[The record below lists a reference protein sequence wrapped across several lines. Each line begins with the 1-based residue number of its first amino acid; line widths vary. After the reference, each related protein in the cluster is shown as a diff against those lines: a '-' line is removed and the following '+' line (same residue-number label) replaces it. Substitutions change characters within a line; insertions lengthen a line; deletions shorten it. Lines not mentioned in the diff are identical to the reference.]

1 MKKMLLGAALAA
13 GLATAAIGL
22 STAARAQ
29 DTVKFADL
37 VEISGGGAVVGSN
50 WKNAIDLAVSEINAK
65 GGILGKKIEV
75 THYDTQTNPGVARA
89 QVQKALDGDPYV
101 LFGPV
106 YSGSAIV
113 TQTLA
118 KQNEIAEF
126 TGGEAANLTEQ
137 KNPYIFR
144 TSFGQQFAMPK
155 IANYMRDGVKAK
167 KIAVFWCNDDFGKG
181 GRDTFIKEAKARGL
195 EIVADLSSENGQA
208 DFAADVVKAKGSG
221 ADALFIY
228 LHEEENA
235 RLLREIRKQGITVP
249 LIGETTL
256 LNQKVI
262 ELAGDAANGI
272 KGHVGLSADAPVPE
286 IQAFRKR
293 YEERYKSVPDHN
305 ALKGYIGVYAVKVAT
320 ERVGKFDRKALAEK
334 MKGLRITAKEEPGIL
349 MDVTWDKNG
358 DLDRISFLAEV
369 INGQQKITQ
378 TLPALGM

>member
-1 MKKMLLGAALAA
+1 MRKTMFLAAFAAMLAGGALAQ
-13 GLATAAIGL
+13 
-22 STAARAQ
+22 S
-29 DTVKFADL
+29 DPVKIADV

-50 WKNAIDLAVSEINAK
+50 WKNGIDLAVSEINAK
-65 GGILGKKIEV
+65 GGLLGRKIEV

-118 KQNEIAEF
+118 KQHEIAEF
-126 TGGEAANLTEQ
+126 TGGEAANLTQ
-137 KNPYIFR
+137 QNNPYIFR
-144 TSFGQQFAMPK
+144 TSFGQQASMPK
-155 IANYMRDGVKAK
+155 IANYMRDVVKAK
-167 KIAVFWCNDDFGKG
+167 KVAVFWCNDDFGKG
-181 GRDTFIKEAKARGL
+181 GRDTFIKEAKARGI

-208 DFAADVVKAKGSG
+208 DFAADTVKAKASG
-221 ADALFIY
+221 ADAMFIY

-262 ELAGDAANGI
+262 ELAGDAANGV
-272 KGHVGLSADAPVPE
+272 KGHVGLSADAPIPQ
-286 IQAFRKR
+286 IQEFRKK
-293 YEERYKSVPDHN
+293 YEERFKSVPDHN
-305 ALKGYIGVYAVKVAT
+305 AIKAYLGIYAVKFAT
-320 ERVGKFDRKALAEK
+320 EKIGKIDRKALAEK
-334 MKGLRITAKEEPGIL
+334 MKGLKITVKEEPGVL
-349 MDVTWDKNG
+349 MDVSWDKNG
-358 DLDRISFLAEV
+358 DVDRISFLAEV

-378 TLPALGM
+378 TLPSLGM

>member
-1 MKKMLLGAALAA
+1 MRKTIFVAAFAAILTGGALAQS
-13 GLATAAIGL
+13 G
-22 STAARAQ
+22 
-29 DTVKFADL
+29 TVKIADV

-50 WKNAIDLAVSEINAK
+50 WKNGIDLAVSEINAK
-65 GGILGKKIEV
+65 GGLLKQKIEV

-118 KQNEIAEF
+118 KQHEIAEF
-126 TGGEAANLTEQ
+126 TGGEAANLTQ
-137 KNPYIFR
+137 QNNPYIFR
-144 TSFGQQFAMPK
+144 TSFGQQFSMPK
-155 IANYMRDGVKAK
+155 IANYMRDVTKAK
-167 KIAVFWCNDDFGKG
+167 KIAVLWCNDDFGKG
-181 GRDTFIKEAKARGL
+181 GRDTFIKEAKARGM

-272 KGHVGLSADAPVPE
+272 KGHVGLSADAPIPQ
-286 IQAFRKR
+286 IQEFRKK
-293 YEERYKSVPDHN
+293 YEERFKSVPDHN
-305 ALKGYIGVYAVKVAT
+305 AIKAYLGIYAVKYAT
-320 ERVGKFDRKALAEK
+320 EKVGKIDRKALAAK
-334 MKGLRITAKEEPGIL
+334 MKGIKITMAEEPGIL
-349 MDVTWDKNG
+349 MDVTWDQNG

-369 INGQQKITQ
+369 IDGKQKITQ

>member
-1 MKKMLLGAALAA
+1 MKKMIVAAAFA
-13 GLATAAIGL
+13 VAF
-22 STAARAQ
+22 STSAFAQ
-29 DTVKFADL
+29 GTVKFADV

-65 GGILGKKIEV
+65 GGLLGKKIEV

-113 TQTLA
+113 TQALA

-155 IANYMRDGVKAK
+155 IANYMRDVVKAK
-167 KIAVFWCNDDFGKG
+167 KVAVFWCNDDFGKG
-181 GRDTFIKEAKARGL
+181 GRDTFIKEAKARGI

-221 ADALFIY
+221 ADAMFIY

-235 RLLREIRKQGITVP
+235 RLLRELRKQSVAVP

-272 KGHVGLSADAPVPE
+272 KGHVGLSADAPIPQ
-286 IQAFRKR
+286 IQEFRKK
-293 YEERYKSVPDHN
+293 YEERFKSVPDHN
-305 ALKGYIGVYAVKVAT
+305 ALKGYIGVYAVKYAT
-320 ERVGKFDRKALAEK
+320 EKIGKFDRKALAEK
-334 MKGLRITAKEEPGIL
+334 MKGLKITVAEEPGIL

-378 TLPALGM
+378 TLPALGGS

>member
-1 MKKMLLGAALAA
+1 MKKIMFAAALAA
-13 GLATAAIGL
+13 AFSSAALA
-22 STAARAQ
+22 Q
-29 DTVKFADL
+29 ETVKFADV

-50 WKNAIDLAVSEINAK
+50 WKNSIDLAVSEINAK
-65 GGILGKKIEV
+65 GGLLGRKIEV

-118 KQNEIAEF
+118 KQHEIAEF
-126 TGGEAANLTEQ
+126 TGGEAANLTQ
-137 KNPYIFR
+137 QNNPYIFR
-144 TSFGQQFAMPK
+144 TSFGQQFSMPK
-155 IANYMRDGVKAK
+155 IANYMRDVVKAK
-167 KIAVFWCNDDFGKG
+167 KVAVLWCNDDFGKG

-272 KGHVGLSADAPVPE
+272 KGHVGLSADAPIPQ
-286 IQAFRKR
+286 IQEFRKK
-293 YEERYKSVPDHN
+293 YEERFKSVPDHN
-305 ALKGYIGVYAVKVAT
+305 ALKAYLGVYAVKYAT
-320 ERVGKFDRKALAEK
+320 EKIGKIDRKALAEK
-334 MKGLRITAKEEPGIL
+334 MKGLKITVAEEPGIL

-378 TLPALGM
+378 ILPALGM

>member
-1 MKKMLLGAALAA
+1 MRKTIFVAAFAAMLTGGALAQS
-13 GLATAAIGL
+13 G
-22 STAARAQ
+22 
-29 DTVKFADL
+29 TVKIADV

-50 WKNAIDLAVSEINAK
+50 WKNGIDLAVSEINAK
-65 GGILGKKIEV
+65 GGLLKQKIEV

-118 KQNEIAEF
+118 KQHEIAEF
-126 TGGEAANLTEQ
+126 TGGEASNLTEQ

-144 TSFGQQFAMPK
+144 TSFGQQFSMPK
-155 IANYMRDGVKAK
+155 IANYMRDVTKAK
-167 KIAVFWCNDDFGKG
+167 KIAVLWCNDDFGKG
-181 GRDTFIKEAKARGL
+181 GRDTFIKEAKARGM

-272 KGHVGLSADAPVPE
+272 KGHVGLSADAPIPQ
-286 IQAFRKR
+286 IQEFRKK
-293 YEERYKSVPDHN
+293 YEERFKSIPDHN
-305 ALKGYIGVYAVKVAT
+305 AIKAYLGIYAVKYAT
-320 ERVGKFDRKALAEK
+320 EKVGKIDRKALAAK
-334 MKGLRITAKEEPGIL
+334 MKGIKITVAEEPGIL
-349 MDVTWDKNG
+349 MDVTWDQNG

-369 INGQQKITQ
+369 IDGKQKITQ

>member
-1 MKKMLLGAALAA
+1 MKRMMFAAAFAVAATGALAES
-13 GLATAAIGL
+13 GP
-22 STAARAQ
+22 
-29 DTVKFADL
+29 VKIADV

-65 GGILGKKIEV
+65 GGLLGRKIEV
-75 THYDTQTNPGVARA
+75 THYDTQTNPGIARA

-118 KQNEIAEF
+118 KQNEIPEF
-126 TGGEAANLTEQ
+126 TGGEAANLTQ
-137 KNPYIFR
+137 QNNPYIFR

-155 IANYMRDGVKAK
+155 IANYMRDVVKAK
-167 KIAVFWCNDDFGKG
+167 KVAVFWCNDDFGKG
-181 GRDTFIKEAKARGL
+181 GRDTFIKEAKSRGI
-195 EIVADLSSENGQA
+195 EIVADLSSENNQA
-208 DFAADVVKAKGSG
+208 DFAADVVKAKASG
-221 ADALFIY
+221 ADAMFIY

-235 RLLREIRKQGITVP
+235 RLLRELRKQGVTAP

-262 ELAGDAANGI
+262 ELAGDAANGV
-272 KGHVGLSADAPVPE
+272 KGHVGLSADAPIPA
-286 IQAFRKR
+286 IQEFRKK
-293 YEERYKSVPDHN
+293 YEERFKSVPDHN
-305 ALKGYIGVYAVKVAT
+305 ALKGYLGVYAVKYAT
-320 ERVGKFDRKALAEK
+320 EKIGKFDRKALAEK
-334 MKGLRITAKEEPGIL
+334 MKGLKITVAEEPGIL